1 MSELRRG
8 ASMAVFQDGNVL
20 LVRRARAPLAG
31 LWSLPGGKLENGEA
45 ASDAALREVR
55 EETGV
60 QARIDGRL
68 GVHVARFTP
77 PENPVY
83 QAEQTI
89 EIEVFYGTSP
99 AGQSPVAA
107 DDADAAAWVS
117 LDALDGY
124 QLTPGA
130 AGLILA
136 AAALLSDNGSA
147 SDSAEIE

>member
-1 MSELRRG
+1 M
-8 ASMAVFQDGNVL
+8 
-20 LVRRARAPLAG
+20 
-31 LWSLPGGKLENGEA
+31 
-45 ASDAALREVR
+45 
-55 EETGV
+55 
-60 QARIDGRL
+60 
-68 GVHVARFTP
+68 ARFTP

-124 QLTPGA
+124 QLTSGA